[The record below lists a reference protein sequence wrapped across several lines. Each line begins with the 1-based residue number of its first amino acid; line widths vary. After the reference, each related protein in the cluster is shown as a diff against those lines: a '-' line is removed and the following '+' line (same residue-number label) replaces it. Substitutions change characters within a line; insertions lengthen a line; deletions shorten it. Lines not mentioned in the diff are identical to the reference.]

1 MSALLHR
8 RAVTEATMEHFAR
21 RPFDWR
27 TGATCVHLVR
37 NQLVGLGHR
46 PPPVKAFRSALSA
59 KRALDAKGWAT
70 LSAMMDSLVER
81 IAPAR
86 VILGDVVEMPSEDET
101 FGALAVVIGN
111 GRIMGYL
118 GGTDMLTIAQPNAV
132 PLAAWRT

>member
-1 MSALLHR
+1 MTALLHR
-8 RAVTEATMEHFAR
+8 RAVTETTMGHFAR

-37 NQLVGLGHR
+37 KQLVGLGHQ
-46 PPPVKAFRSALSA
+46 PSPVKPFRSALSA
-59 KRALDAKGWAT
+59 KRALDAKGWAS
-70 LSAMMDSLVER
+70 LSAMMDSLVQR
-81 IAPAR
+81 IAPAH
-86 VILGDVVEMPSEDET
+86 VILGDVVEMPSEDKT